1 VSLHLYVTP
10 SDVEAGASLEA
21 LMDGLAARGR
31 AWWRT
36 PVQVW
41 LSGALARP
49 FVFGPVAGL
58 KGWREAHEAA
68 AAAAAM
74 ACGLQGPCAA
84 VLEADPSLGPSLA
97 IAVDVSVL
105 DDLHAAARARRL
117 RIASIRPA
125 WARATESSGWG
136 RGVGDSML
144 CCREP
149 AALTVMASRAGSW
162 TFAATYAP
170 APSAE
175 EQERLLNRLQA
186 SLGIDAGC
194 MTLTELKAKGKDE
207 PPSVHWSGL
216 RAELPA

>member
-1 VSLHLYVTP
+1 LHLYVTP
-10 SDVEAGASLEA
+10 RDIEAGANIEA
-21 LMDGLAARGR
+21 LMDGLAARTR

-58 KGWREAHEAA
+58 KGWREAHDATAA
-68 AAAAAM
+68 AASI
-74 ACGLQGPCAA
+74 ACGLQGPCSA
-84 VLEADPSLGPSLA
+84 VLEADPSVGPALA
-97 IAVDVSVL
+97 IAVELAVL
-105 DDLHAAARARRL
+105 DNIHAAAGARHL

-125 WARATESSGWG
+125 WARATESRG
-136 RGVGDSML
+136 RGGGAGDSMM

-149 AALTVMASRAGSW
+149 AALTVMASRAGNW

-175 EQERLLNRLQA
+175 EQERLMHRLQA
-186 SLGIDAGC
+186 SLGIGAEH
-194 MTLTELKAKGKDE
+194 MMLNELVAQGKDV
-207 PPSVHWSGL
+207 PPLVCWSGL
-216 RAELPA
+216 RAELPV

>member
-10 SDVEAGASLEA
+10 SDVEAGASMEA
-21 LMDGLAARGR
+21 LMDGLAARAR
-31 AWWRT
+31 TWWRT
-36 PVQVW
+36 PVQVC

-68 AAAAAM
+68 AAAAPT

-84 VLEADPSLGPSLA
+84 ALEADPSAGPALA
-97 IAVDVSVL
+97 IAVELSVL
-105 DDLHAAARARRL
+105 DSIHAAAGARRL

-125 WARATESSGWG
+125 WARATES
-136 RGVGDSML
+136 RGQGAAAGDSML

-149 AALTVMASRAGSW
+149 AALTVMASRAGNW

-170 APSAE
+170 APSAK
-175 EQERLLNRLQA
+175 EQERLLRRLQA
-186 SLGIDAGC
+186 SLGIGAEH
-194 MTLTELKAKGKDE
+194 MMLNELVAKGKDA
-207 PPSVHWSGL
+207 PPVVCWSGL